1 MSRAQFTD
9 LMRESILRLPSQL
22 KETLR
27 LFDDP
32 DIPDEGRVMAAGA
45 LLHWLSGSN
54 TIPGARGEILPYVDD
69 VLVLRLCHEQLVQL
83 APDVLTRYRTES
95 PELWENLEQD
105 LAVAR
110 DRLGEGMTIIERA
123 LARIGKLKH
132 RGQTAEQCVRDVEAA
147 TGLYD
152 EVQSALVDLDLEED
166 EVARELRNLDG
177 MLEGLRQTS

>member
-27 LFDDP
+27 LLDDP

-54 TIPGARGEILPYVDD
+54 TIPGARGGVLSYVDD
-69 VLVLRLCHEQLVQL
+69 VLVLRLCQEKLLAL
-83 APDVLTRYRTES
+83 APDVLARYREES
-95 PELWENLEQD
+95 PELWEGLENE

-110 DRLGEGMTIIERA
+110 ERLGDGMAVIERA
-123 LARIGKLKH
+123 LSRIGKLKH
-132 RGQTAEQCVRDVEAA
+132 RGQTPEQCVRDEEAA

-152 EVQSALVDLDLEED
+152 EVHAALVDLDLEED
-166 EVARELRNLDG
+166 EVARELRGLDG
-177 MLEGLRQTS
+177 MLQGLRTTS